1 MTAAEYQAQIAKQ
14 MSEAALQ
21 SKVIGLARELGYERI
36 YHTYD
41 SRRSAAGYP
50 DLHLV
55 SARRGRSIFAELK
68 TMRGVVSPDQL
79 LWLNDLRAVGVEA
92 YVWRPIDLLD
102 DTITAVL
109 TRKD

>member
-1 MTAAEYQAQIAKQ
+1 MTAAEFRAHVAKQ
-14 MSEAALQ
+14 MSEATLQ
-21 SKVIGLARELGYERI
+21 TKVIGLARELGYERI

-41 SRRSAAGYP
+41 SRRSAKGYP

-55 SARRGRSIFAELK
+55 SARRRRSIFAELK

-79 LWLNDLRAVGVEA
+79 LWLNDLRAAGVEA

-102 DTITAVL
+102 DSIAAIL
-109 TRKD
+109 NRRD